1 MTGRTLPRRYF
12 EALYAADADPW
23 RFATSNYEKRKYAR
37 SMAALARARYGA
49 GLEIGCSIGVMTRH
63 LAQRCETLL
72 AVDIAEAPLM
82 AARRRCAGMPSVR
95 FDRMKVP
102 GDWPSGPFDLIVLSE
117 VVYYLDEEDV
127 AFLARCLEET
137 LARGRRRPHG
147 ALDRSDRLSAI
158 GRSCGRAPHRE
169 DRKLCPGAHPG
180 ENAELPAGSPQA
192 NLMRV

>member
-127 AFLARCLEET
+127 AFLARRLEET
-137 LARGRRRPHG
+137 LAG
-147 ALDRSDRLSAI
+147 AGDVLMVHWTGPTDYPLSGDRA
-158 GRSCGRAPHRE
+158 
-169 DRKLCPGAHPG
+169 
-180 ENAELPAGSPQA
+180 AELLIERIASFAQVLTQERTQ
-192 NLMRV
+192 NFRLDLLRRT